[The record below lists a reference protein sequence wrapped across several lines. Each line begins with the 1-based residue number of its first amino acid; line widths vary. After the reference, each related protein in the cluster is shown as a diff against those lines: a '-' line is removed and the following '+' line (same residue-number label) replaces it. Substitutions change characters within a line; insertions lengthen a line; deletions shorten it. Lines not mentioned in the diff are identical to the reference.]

1 MEFMDFNIPFE
12 PKAFHTFEY
21 VQVHVMNMIIK
32 AAVIAICVKAA
43 LSYELSFTQGLV
55 ITLVALLLECLIYRK
70 MFKWK
75 RDNSSSYAVNEFVAY
90 LLGLTA
96 WGILDLVLYV
106 FGYENRIIRVLA
118 LFIILAFSFVYKTI
132 QLKKDLDAISPF
144 YHYDLGG
151 RVVSAVIYSSII
163 LSLGILLYV
172 LLSVPVILYG
182 CLTISVLVIPLYLLL
197 IRPHYSDD
205 FLKNKSFI
213 YRIPFI
219 EKRLIKKLLH
229 NYLREQKLS
238 DTEYEVLDEYP
249 ELLAEYF
256 HIQFLLNECLTLYL
270 KGNYDRHY
278 IMGILK
284 DLDELSPF
292 YEKLRQ
298 TTENYVKEKNT
309 DEDGYRNR
317 ENTDDS
323 ERYQNNHHL
332 QFFKN
337 VKTID
342 ELNKEFRKLVKKF
355 HPDSIYGSQE
365 KFVALKSE
373 YDMLKTRFTTT
384 G

>member
-1 MEFMDFNIPFE
+1 MEFMDFNNPFE

-32 AAVIAICVKAA
+32 AAVIAACVKAA
-43 LSYELSFTQGLV
+43 LIYEMSFTQGLV

-70 MFKWK
+70 MYKWK
-75 RDNSSSYAVNEFVAY
+75 KDGASSYAVNEFVAY
-90 LLGLTA
+90 VSGLTA
-96 WGILDLVLYV
+96 WGILTLVLYV
-106 FGYENRIIRVLA
+106 FGYESKLIRVLS
-118 LFIILAFSFVYKTI
+118 LFIILSFSFAYKTI
-132 QLKKDLDAISPF
+132 QLSKELDMISPF
-144 YHYDLGG
+144 YHYDLSG
-151 RVVSAVIYSSII
+151 RIVSAFIYSSTI
-163 LSLGILLYV
+163 LSLGILLFV
-172 LLSVPVILYG
+172 LLSIPVILIVF
-182 CLTISVLVIPLYLLL
+182 LTISVLVIPLYMLI
-197 IRPHYSDD
+197 IRPHSTDD
-205 FLKNKSFI
+205 YFKDKSFF

-219 EKRLIKKLLH
+219 ERRLIKKLLWD
-229 NYLREQKLS
+229 YLKDQKLS

-355 HPDSIYGSQE
+355 HPDSTHGSQE
-365 KFVALKSE
+365 KFIALKSE
-373 YDMLKTRFTTT
+373 YDMLKARFTAT
-384 G
+384 